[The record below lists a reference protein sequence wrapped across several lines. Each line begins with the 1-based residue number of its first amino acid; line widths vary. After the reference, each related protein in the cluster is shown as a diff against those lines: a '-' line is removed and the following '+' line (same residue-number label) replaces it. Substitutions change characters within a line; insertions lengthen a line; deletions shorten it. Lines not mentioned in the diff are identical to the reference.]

1 MECSVSRIQGGAPET
16 AQDVPVMRVAAY
28 CRVST
33 DREEQQ
39 TSLREQMDVFRRR
52 ISEHPGW
59 QLAGIYADEGLS
71 ATSTSRRREFQRM
84 LADAEAGRI
93 DYIIT
98 KSISRFARNT
108 LDCLTYIRRLKRCGV
123 NLLFEK
129 ENIDTGSAMSEM
141 ILTVMAAFAQEES
154 RSISENIKWGLRK
167 GYENGQVRWQRI
179 YGYRRGACGGCKTW
193 EAQWVIEPDE
203 AAVVRRIFAQYEQ
216 GMSAQRIADGLN
228 AEGIAS
234 PGGKRWQAAAVLA
247 MLGNEK
253 YAGDIRTQKY
263 VVADHLTHKAVRN
276 TMEEVP
282 SYYIRNHHEGIVS
295 RRTFERVG
303 RIRALRDNRDGTPQY
318 PYGDCTLLCPR
329 CSRQL
334 VQRQMRTSQ
343 SKRIWCCFGED
354 GCRGYALKAW
364 QLDEAVLD
372 AWRVAGHEGAP
383 ETVEY
388 AWLDEHVLRIEP
400 TEDCRV
406 IVTWRDG
413 CVSAGRIRV
422 DVWQHE
428 PARILACYRR
438 YIEQLECGERAD
450 VRPATPEDKRHA
462 RARGDGV

>member
-193 EAQWVIEPDE
+193 EAQWVIEPGE

-303 RIRALRDNRDGTPQY
+303 RIRTLRDNRDGTPQY
-318 PYGDCTLLCPR
+318 PYGDCALCCPR
-329 CSRQL
+329 CGRQL

-343 SKRIWCCFGED
+343 SKRIWCCFGEG
-354 GCRGYALKAW
+354 GCRGYAVKAW

-372 AWRVAGHEGAP
+372 AWGAAGHEGAP

-413 CVSAGRIRV
+413 RVSAGRIHV

-438 YIEQLECGERAD
+438 YIEQLERGERAE

>member
-179 YGYRRGACGGCKTW
+179 YGYRRGACSGCKTW
-193 EAQWVIEPDE
+193 EAQWVIEPGE

-303 RIRALRDNRDGTPQY
+303 RIRVLRDNRDGTPQY
-318 PYGDCTLLCPR
+318 PYGDCALLCPR
-329 CSRQL
+329 CGRQL

-343 SKRIWCCFGED
+343 SKRIWCCFGEG
-354 GCRGYALKAW
+354 GCRGFALKTW

-372 AWRVAGHEGAP
+372 AWCAAGHEGAP

-413 CVSAGRIRV
+413 RVSAGRIRV